1 MRSRTFEVPLDVMG
15 DFAQI
20 VDDNELTNE
29 LNGVADNGDIIVNV
43 DYEAQQ
49 KDVITELHELVD
61 KHNDEREDDEDED
74 EEEEEEEEDER

>member
-1 MRSRTFEVPLDVMG
+1 MRSRTFEVPLDAMG

-43 DYEAQQ
+43 DYEPEEKNA
-49 KDVITELHELVD
+49 INELHELID
-61 KHNDEREDDEDED
+61 QHNDDREDDEDDDEDED
-74 EEEEEEEEDER
+74 ED